1 MQRTLGRYNDRP
13 VLGII
18 VMTLTLLTGFFLFYE
33 RFFQR
38 SYFKNRKAFIKVLE
52 SGECELVSWRWLGLE
67 EGITEYVIRY
77 RDETF
82 CVWYWE
88 NRNRVCVDYDGSR
101 RYDRNG
107 HIGLFVGSLEGLIQT
122 KKIIKLVTNLK

>member
-1 MQRTLGRYNDRP
+1 MQRTLGTYEDRFG
-13 VLGII
+13 LGFILAI
-18 VMTLTLLTGFFLFYE
+18 VTCLISFFLFYE
-33 RFFQR
+33 RFFLR

-52 SGECELVSWRWLGLE
+52 SGECELVSSRWLRLE

-82 CVWYWE
+82 CVWHWE
-88 NRNRVCVDYDGSR
+88 DQNRVCVDYDGQ
-101 RYDRNG
+101 YRNG
-107 HIGLFVGSLEGLIQT
+107 PIGLFVGSLEGLIQT